1 MNETNLVKKFYELD
15 KTATISQLYVLLSI
29 AENEGSRQSKL
40 PPYSMSQATLS
51 RVVMHL
57 TLDLGLVASAPD
69 PTDTRQRI
77 LTLTKDGRAFLKGYI
92 PTYLPPKQT
101 KNGWRHYF
109 SRKLVGENV

>member
-40 PPYSMSQATLS
+40 PPYSMSQGTLS

-109 SRKLVGENV
+109 SRKLVGENQ